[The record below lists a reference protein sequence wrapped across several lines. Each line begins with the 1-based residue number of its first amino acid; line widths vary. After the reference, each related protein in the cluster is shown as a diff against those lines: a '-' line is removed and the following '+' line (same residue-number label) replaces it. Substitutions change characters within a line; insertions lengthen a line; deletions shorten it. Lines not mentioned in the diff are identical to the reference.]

1 MNQLR
6 TVDFSF
12 LLERAALKRGAIIA
26 FAFALVGFAY
36 ATLAPKWY
44 EATLTV
50 MPARQQKAGF
60 SGISSMLAGD
70 LGAAAAGLDGAL
82 GGAEVTRIAAV
93 LQGRAVADAVI
104 DKFDLKTRYGYPFR
118 EGTRKALWAHCGVK
132 ALPKPGLVELT
143 CEDKDPRFAH
153 ELVSFFAD
161 YGNQVFRRVG
171 VGSATEEVRFLEKH
185 VAELRHAADE
195 SSARMLEFEQQHQIV
210 DLDTQSKA
218 VVSALA
224 TLNSQRISKQLE
236 LDYAMLFSAGDE
248 ASLRQLRSQLSVID
262 AKVRDLETVNDG
274 VPKRTAGK
282 RDSKGMFPAALS
294 VPQLRA
300 EYEKLYRDRKVSE
313 ATLVFALER
322 LEMARANE
330 ARDVST
336 FVVLDPPTMPERHVW
351 PKRLPFLVL
360 GGVVGLFAAA
370 CLEAWRY
377 RRRPPRTVASDAGA
391 VAA

>member
-1 MNQLR
+1 MSQVR
-6 TVDFSF
+6 TVDLSF
-12 LLERAALKRGAIIA
+12 LLERAALKRGAIVS
-26 FAFALVGFAY
+26 FTLALAGVAY
-36 ATLAPKWY
+36 ATFAPKWY
-44 EATLTV
+44 ESTLTL
-50 MPARQQKAGF
+50 MPARQQKG
-60 SGISSMLAGD
+60 GVSSLLAGE

-93 LQGRAVADAVI
+93 LEGTAVADAVI
-104 DKFDLKTRYGYPFR
+104 DKFDLKARYGYPFR
-118 EGTRKALWAHCGVK
+118 EGARKALWARCGVK
-132 ALPKPGLVELT
+132 ALAKPGLVRLT
-143 CEDKDPRFAH
+143 CEDKDPRFVQ

-171 VGSATEEVRFLEKH
+171 VSSATEEVRFLERH
-185 VAELRHAADE
+185 VADLRHAADE
-195 SSARMLEFEQQHQIV
+195 SSARMLEFEQRHQIV

-224 TLNSQRISKQLE
+224 SLNNQRISKQLE
-236 LDYAMLFSAGDE
+236 LDYAKTFSAGDE
-248 ASLRQLRSQLSVID
+248 ATIQQLRSQLSVID
-262 AKVRDLETVNDG
+262 AQVLDLKSVTGGTPTRAARRRDGD
-274 VPKRTAGK
+274 
-282 RDSKGMFPAALS
+282 GMFPAALS

-300 EYEKLYRDRKVSE
+300 EYEKLFRDRKVSE

-336 FVVLDPPTMPERHVW
+336 FVVLDPPTRPERHVR

-360 GGVVGLFAAA
+360 GGLVGLFAAA

-377 RRRPPRTVASDAGA
+377 RRRPAR
-391 VAA
+391 AAATSPEARAA